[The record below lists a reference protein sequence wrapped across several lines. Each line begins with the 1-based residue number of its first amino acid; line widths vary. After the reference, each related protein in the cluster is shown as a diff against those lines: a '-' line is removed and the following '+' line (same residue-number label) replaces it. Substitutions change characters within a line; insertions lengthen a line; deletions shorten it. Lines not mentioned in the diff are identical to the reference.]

1 MRIWAEVCV
10 RTPALVRNFD
20 NGRGSLGQKKKI
32 MVILQLLILKQQKKK
47 TQSKANLGTNS
58 AVGWSK
64 VERKFDG
71 LGPGYIDLLNKY

>member
-20 NGRGSLGQKKKI
+20 NGRGSLGQKKNYGNIAIINIKTT
-32 MVILQLLILKQQKKK
+32 KKK